1 MVSKNVKPYTIVAG
15 NPIKEIRKRFMDE
28 QIKLLEKI
36 KWWDWDIDRILSNLD
51 VVLSDDIDKLAK
63 I

>member
-1 MVSKNVKPYTIVAG
+1 
-15 NPIKEIRKRFMDE
+15 MDE

>member
-1 MVSKNVKPYTIVAG
+1 MVAG
-15 NPIKEIRKRFMDE
+15 NPIKEIRKRFTDE
-28 QIKLLEKI
+28 QIEVLEKI
-36 KWWDWDIDRILSNLD
+36 KWWDWDIDKILSNLD